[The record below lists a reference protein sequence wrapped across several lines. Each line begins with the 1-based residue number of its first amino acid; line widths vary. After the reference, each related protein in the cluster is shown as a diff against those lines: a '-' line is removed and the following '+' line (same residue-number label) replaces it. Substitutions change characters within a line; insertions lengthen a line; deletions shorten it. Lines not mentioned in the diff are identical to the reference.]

1 MKYAILAALITVTS
15 PACVGSVDGPG
26 GGGEG
31 GADGSVG
38 AADAGPGGSNA
49 DAAPGSPDATP
60 PQPNCYTEPANPSV
74 DISDLVASY
83 GGANW
88 KDELIEALTRR
99 HPATGYLL
107 DRQRNDSYFNQFSD
121 SSSWTGMVGW
131 LDTLS
136 HEETHLFNAYHA
148 QDVGQAAAI
157 YMREDLIL
165 YMPSDQS
172 FGRGEIYDDIAQ
184 SARDG
189 IYAPTY
195 LTGSQGQRGFNALL
209 DELSCYLNEVAAVGL
224 VGEYFQGGVSLRDGS
239 VAFLYFMQ
247 VYLRVARTEFPQI
260 YSQLQANPVYP
271 ELVETLWL
279 RAHFFLEFADEFPGL
294 GISDDMYRA
303 LMYEPANLA
312 EIEMFTGN
320 AVGNSNCLQ

>member
-1 MKYAILAALITVTS
+1 MKYALIAAVLSLVV
-15 PACVGSVDGPG
+15 PACVGSADGPG
-26 GGGEG
+26 GAGSADASVDGPDGGG
-31 GADGSVG
+31 GSSAG
-38 AADAGPGGSNA
+38 DAGPG
-49 DAAPGSPDATP
+49 APDGASPQA
-60 PQPNCYTEPANPSV
+60 NCYTEPAYPDI
-74 DISDLVASY
+74 DISDIVASY

-88 KDELIEALTRR
+88 KDELIEAVTRR

-107 DRQRNDSYFNQFSD
+107 DEQRDDSYFGQFSD
-121 SSSWTGMVGW
+121 SSSWSAMVGW

-148 QDVGQAAAI
+148 QDVGQNAAI
-157 YMREDLIL
+157 YLREDLIFYL
-165 YMPSDQS
+165 PSDAS

-209 DELSCYLNEVAAVGL
+209 DELSAYLNEVGAVGL
-224 VGEYFQGGVSLRDGS
+224 LGEYFDGGVSLRDGS

-247 VYLRVARTEFPQI
+247 VYLRVARTEYPQI
-260 YSQLQANPVYP
+260 YSALQANGVYP

-279 RAHFFLEFADEFPGL
+279 RTHFLLDYADEFPNL
-294 GISDDMYRA
+294 GIHDDMYRA

-320 AVGNSNCLQ
+320 AVGDSNCLQ